1 MPPRRGEQKR
11 ERREGKGECEGGAR
25 EEGGREKREERREEG
40 IAGWGRYGT
49 RKWREGQ
56 LEGGKI
62 YLRTTGVRIV
72 RGRSVSSA

>member
-11 ERREGKGECEGGAR
+11 ERRIGKGELKGECERRGW
-25 EEGGREKREERREEG
+25 KREERREEG
-40 IAGWGRYGT
+40 IAGWRRYGT